1 MTHGDPIPTEFYDN
15 LKSCME
21 GIVKKSFIFLRK
33 TMVFGS
39 AKYPYRVPIPM
50 LQEIGTLPKSPGPRA
65 RAQWS
70 RAQGSRTIGPWL
82 THKAGQQLE
91 V

>member
-1 MTHGDPIPTEFYDN
+1 MTHGDPIPLKFYDN
-15 LKSCME
+15 FKSWTE
-21 GIVKKSFIFLRK
+21 GIVEKSFIFLRK
-33 TMVFGS
+33 IIVFGS

-70 RAQGSRTIGPWL
+70 GTL
-82 THKAGQQLE
+82 
-91 V
+91 